1 MLENISATVSGL
13 IKKPVT
19 TFKESV
25 SHISQHIIMNTYL
38 HVTSLQ
44 VHKTSDYQTDEGKK
58 LPVETVTKNIQKI
71 NDVNMS
77 SWL

>member
-1 MLENISATVSGL
+1 MLLASYTLILLTTDYSATKIMLENISATVSGL

-38 HVTSLQ
+38 YVTLLGS
-44 VHKTSDYQTDEGKK
+44 
-58 LPVETVTKNIQKI
+58 
-71 NDVNMS
+71 
-77 SWL
+77 